1 MAALVM
7 VSETADGSNEKFNF
21 LGFMLLTIAKLF
33 TYKEK
38 SFSNKNINK
47 TDSGRVSWEKVRN

>member
-21 LGFMLLTIAKLF
+21 LSFMLLTIVKLF

-47 TDSGRVSWEKVRN
+47 TDSGRVS

>member
-47 TDSGRVSWEKVRN
+47 TDSGRVS